1 MPNRQGALDYAPNLY
16 RMGVAHDGQGAA
28 WPPRNPETERTR
40 PVKTIY
46 APDSAAAWI
55 NAARDMAAAYPV
67 AAFAVCVVLTAA
79 FATWASR
86 KI

>member
-1 MPNRQGALDYAPNLY
+1 MPRISIEWALPTTGRGRRGRLATLRPK
-16 RMGVAHDGQGAA
+16 G
-28 WPPRNPETERTR
+28 PET
-40 PVKTIY
+40 VKTVY

-55 NAARDMAAAYPV
+55 GTARDMAAAYPV
-67 AAFAVCVVLTAA
+67 AAFAVCVVLAAA